1 MKLSKLLIVM
11 GVLFASYVLAEIY
24 KWADEDG
31 ITQYGDCPPPDCVF
45 EELELP
51 EGPSEEEI
59 EAAEEKIRTTLEARK
74 AREVAAE
81 AKRES
86 ETQEERQQEQLM
98 AERLKKCSEAIY
110 QLGLLNQKRRIFKPQ
125 ADGSRLY
132 LENED
137 RPGEISQISA
147 LRDQFCSND
156 SNDQKEQMEL
166 AHELSLALS
175 RRCMAA
181 RETLEKMQQ
190 PGANPIEDKL
200 ERYAGYVEA
209 FCPAI
214 ESDDL
219 WLGDWIIIRKKRR

>member
-1 MKLSKLLIVM
+1 MKFSKLLVVTA
-11 GVLFASYVLAEIY
+11 VLFASCALAEVY
-24 KWADEDG
+24 KWVDEDG
-31 ITQYGDCPPPDCVF
+31 ITQYADCPPTDCVF

-51 EGPSEEEI
+51 EGPTEAEMEAAKEEI
-59 EAAEEKIRTTLEARK
+59 RKTLKARK
-74 AREVAAE
+74 AREAA
-81 AKRES
+81 AKATREI
-86 ETQEERQQEQLM
+86 ETQEEQQQEELR

-110 QLGLLNQKRRIFKPQ
+110 QLDLLNQKRRVFKPQ

-137 RPGEISQISA
+137 RPAEIAQISA

-166 AHELSLALS
+166 AHELRLALS
-175 RRCMAA
+175 RRCMAT
-181 RETLEKMQQ
+181 RETLKKMQQ
-190 PGANPIEDKL
+190 PEANPIEDKL
-200 ERYAGYVEA
+200 ERYGEYVEA

-219 WLGDWIIIRKKRR
+219 WLGDWIIIRKTNR